1 MTSPDI
7 PARRP
12 PRRGSPDD
20 SADATQLI
28 KLGAPT
34 ACPTCGSRTRPA
46 DTPDGWV
53 CLDAACVWS
62 SPTP

>member
-1 MTSPDI
+1 MTSADI

-62 SPTP
+62 SPTH